1 MKSLPRFLQFLTAA
15 ALGTTTLL
23 HAQLGPS
30 PDAFFK
36 PAPTAPENLPA
47 DKVYPVGRQFPFS
60 FFSLGGGVGADQHA
74 ALPEEEVRQQFE
86 RYKKV
91 GLKLFG
97 PQYEMNGRALED
109 ARAHGLQVIYTVTYG
124 EPRFFHQKPAVPL
137 DEKDVTRSITEQVKA
152 VADNESIAIWYLQ
165 PEELRPWRKDEM
177 TFLEVA
183 SKAIREADPRKRP
196 IWIYDPAHAS
206 AGRLKSIAPWVDY
219 LGKGMYT
226 NYASMQENRIW
237 VRWSMEQEVEA
248 IRLADAK
255 AVPLAVPEMYHDSRR
270 PPLTDEAIAKI
281 PAWVRHDTYLSVAT
295 GAKGVVIFSLRQR
308 PSLPP
313 KAWEAYYEAYTRA
326 ARELLGPFG
335 QAVLFGE
342 KRGDIVIDH
351 VSGPQELELV
361 FPSGG
366 LKEPVRYPS
375 VTSLDLAYGN
385 ERYLLLVNSA
395 NEPVE
400 VAVGGL
406 PYASAQARELFDD
419 DKPAF
424 AVGEGEF
431 PVELAPL
438 EVRAYHFTR
447 Q

>member
-1 MKSLPRFLQFLTAA
+1 MNPLPRLFQLLTVATVA
-15 ALGTTTLL
+15 TTTLL
-23 HAQLGPS
+23 HAQLGPA

-36 PAPTAPENLPA
+36 PGPTAPENLSEDQLYPA
-47 DKVYPVGRQFPFS
+47 GRQFPFS
-60 FFSLGGGVGADQHA
+60 FFSLGGGVGVDKHA
-74 ALPEEEVRQQFE
+74 ALPEEEVQKEFE
-86 RYKKV
+86 RYKKA

-109 ARAHGLQVIYTVTYG
+109 AEKHGLQVIYSITYQN
-124 EPRFFHQKPAVPL
+124 PRFFHQKPAVPL
-137 DEKDVTRSITEQVKA
+137 DEEDVRKSMTEQVKA
-152 VADNESIAIWYLQ
+152 VADNEKIAIWYLQ

-177 TFLEVA
+177 TFLRIA
-183 SKAIREADPRKRP
+183 SEAIKEADPLKRP

-226 NYASMQENRIW
+226 NYASKQEERIW
-237 VRWSMEQEVEA
+237 VRWSMEQETEA
-248 IRLADAK
+248 IELADSK
-255 AVPLAVPEMYHDSRR
+255 TTPLAVPEMYHDSRR
-270 PPLTDEAIAKI
+270 PPMSKEQIAKI
-281 PAWVRHDTYLSVAT
+281 PSWVRHDTYLAVAT
-295 GAKGVVIFSLRQR
+295 GAKGVMVFSLRKR

-313 KAWEAYYEAYTRA
+313 EAWEAYYEAYTQA
-326 ARELLGPFG
+326 ARELHGPFG

-342 KRGDIVIDH
+342 KRNDIVIDH
-351 VSGPQELELV
+351 VSGPEELELL
-361 FPSGG
+361 FPNGG
-366 LKEPVRYPS
+366 LKEPKRYPS
-375 VTSLDLAYGN
+375 VASLDLAYGN

-406 PYASAQARELFDD
+406 PYASAQAQQLFGDHEVF
-419 DKPAF
+419 PI
-424 AVGEGEF
+424 GEGEF

-438 EVRAYHFTR
+438 EVRAYRFSR